1 MRFRKARGSPSMNV
15 IKIQAKFLHFF
26 NNGRRPVREFLLQKG
41 KNLHLRDFYSQEIV
55 DSVQNLIDDD
65 LGTSIRQIWE
75 VAGQYRLAMVRNIV
89 KEEIGYKSCIN
100 RRRQFSSNAVKQK
113 KVRCR
118 AHMKHVGE
126 TSLWPLSYHDL
137 NPLDYFV

>member
-41 KNLHLRDFYSQEIV
+41 KNLHLKDFYSQEIV

-65 LGTSIRQIWE
+65 LGTFIRQIWE
-75 VAGQYRLAMVRNIV
+75 VAGQYRLVMLRNIV
-89 KEEIGYKSCIN
+89 KEEIGHKSYIH
-100 RRRQFSSNAVKQK
+100 R
-113 KVRCR
+113 
-118 AHMKHVGE
+118 
-126 TSLWPLSYHDL
+126 
-137 NPLDYFV
+137 